1 MHPSPMAD
9 TSRLLFP
16 SLRFCIVSP
25 FRRSV
30 LGAGVAESH
39 LMAARAKMV
48 PSLPPINPEPRMPT
62 RMLLS
67 LPLQLLARGPE
78 QDFVHAR
85 PRRQTASFP
94 CRPTGF
100 VGIELIT
107 VRRTCPRTKLEG
119 QFRETF
125 STIAA
130 FKRTSS
136 RQSLDQKRRGV
147 WTQHPS

>member
-25 FRRSV
+25 FGRSV

-78 QDFVHAR
+78 QDFVHVYIAR
-85 PRRQTASFP
+85 LAHCEDDYLRKRSWQESRSS
-94 CRPTGF
+94 CRT
-100 VGIELIT
+100 L
-107 VRRTCPRTKLEG
+107 
-119 QFRETF
+119 
-125 STIAA
+125 
-130 FKRTSS
+130 
-136 RQSLDQKRRGV
+136 QSLRSVRLAHAVWQLRGYRTRRYHGRADV
-147 WTQHPS
+147 VTLP